1 MEIIIRQYKD
11 PFINQISISWFMECQ
26 GFVSRCSNDYPSR
39 SNPTPPPICKIC
51 SSKLDTF
58 TLGRGENHPPEMY
71 RMFFFFFGGYVILA
85 DGNQKSGLSPGLYG
99 KYAHLFTTGFLH
111 HPKGGWELGFLNSSF
126 PRMDFSHVRA
136 LKHNGSPTYP
146 PPSPRPNVLRLRNT
160 GL

>member
-71 RMFFFFFGGYVILA
+71 QMFFFFFRGIC
-85 DGNQKSGLSPGLYG
+85 D
-99 KYAHLFTTGFLH
+99 TGWWQPEIQGCH
-111 HPKGGWELGFLNSSF
+111 QVYMENMPI
-126 PRMDFSHVRA
+126 
-136 LKHNGSPTYP
+136 Y
-146 PPSPRPNVLRLRNT
+146 LRLVFFTIQKVVENWDFWTVRSQGWIFHMSGRWSIMARQPT
-160 GL
+160 PPQPAP

>member
-71 RMFFFFFGGYVILA
+71 QMFFFFFGGYVILA
-85 DGNQKSGLSPGLYG
+85 DGNQKSRVVTRFIWKICPFIYDWFSSPSKRWLRIGISEQFVPKDG
-99 KYAHLFTTGFLH
+99 FFTCQGV
-111 HPKGGWELGFLNSSF
+111 E
-126 PRMDFSHVRA
+126 A
-136 LKHNGSPTYP
+136 
-146 PPSPRPNVLRLRNT
+146 
-160 GL
+160 